1 MPKYQYKEINF
12 RQDSLRL
19 INIINSVIEE
29 YTAQGF
35 DLTLRQVYYQ
45 LVARDYIPNNE
56 RSYKNTGN
64 LINDARMAGLIDWLA
79 IQDRTRNIRRNSHW
93 ISPADIM
100 GSVLYS
106 YAIDRRK
113 DQPNYIEVWVEK
125 DALIGIVQQISSKL
139 DVPCF
144 SCRGYVSASEM
155 WSAAQ
160 RFIRQDHRE
169 RRVILH
175 LGDHD
180 PSGKDMTR
188 DIAERLDIFGADVE
202 VQRIALNWDQID
214 QYGPPPNPAKLTD
227 SRAGAYIAEFG
238 HESWELDA
246 LEPKVLTD
254 LIRDHVDALTDRT
267 LLADAIRR
275 EDMDKEELELV
286 KNNWPEAVALLQ
298 QEGH

>member
-12 RQDSLRL
+12 RPESLRL

-29 YTAQGF
+29 YTAQGY

-79 IQDRTRNIRRNSHW
+79 IQDRTRNLRRNSHW
-93 ISPADIM
+93 SSPSDIM

-106 YAIDRRK
+106 YAIDKRA

-125 DALIGIVQQISSKL
+125 DALIGIVEQAAYRL

-188 DIAERLDIFGADVE
+188 DIEDRLELFGADVE

-214 QYGPPPNPAKLTD
+214 EYAPPPNPAKLSD
-227 SRAGAYIAEFG
+227 SRAGAYIREFG
-238 HESWELDA
+238 YESWELDA
-246 LEPKVLTD
+246 LEPKVLNK
-254 LIRDHVDALTDRT
+254 LIRDHVYDLTDLS
-267 LLADAIRR
+267 LLRKASER
-275 EDMDKEELELV
+275 EETDKEELTLV
-286 KNNWPEAVALLQ
+286 KDNWNDAVEMLQ
-298 QEGH
+298 AQGY